1 MGLPTSCSAACCID
15 GEGTTWLRARI
26 PEKVAESVRD
36 HRSAL
41 INLIRKIVGTSVGR
55 ENPPTLMGTS
65 AYPPAIRA
73 PMTKIA
79 LLKSAVL
86 MRFRQFFIVF
96 IRFFAFFISE
106 EYVFVVIVARCAHII
121 GEANTVVPYK
131 VSSLKCFFA

>member
-55 ENPPTLMGTS
+55 ENPPVVVGSSEYTLLV
-65 AYPPAIRA
+65 RA
-73 PMTKIA
+73 
-79 LLKSAVL
+79 
-86 MRFRQFFIVF
+86 
-96 IRFFAFFISE
+96 
-106 EYVFVVIVARCAHII
+106 H
-121 GEANTVVPYK
+121 
-131 VSSLKCFFA
+131 